1 MDSLHRPR
9 PRPKP
14 RDSVRPHGTR
24 QGGRDSRLGDPGSG
38 GFDASSHE
46 DASSWGVVM
55 GLKVRVFIYKFIGA
69 WLLLGSL
76 GGVMTVVSGD
86 SDPGPLVTGMD
97 LLLAVAFGVLGY
109 KAWRAGSGLIMRGR
123 ANVAAERVRQTPR
136 PPES

>member
-1 MDSLHRPR
+1 
-9 PRPKP
+9 
-14 RDSVRPHGTR
+14 
-24 QGGRDSRLGDPGSG
+24 
-38 GFDASSHE
+38 
-46 DASSWGVVM
+46 M